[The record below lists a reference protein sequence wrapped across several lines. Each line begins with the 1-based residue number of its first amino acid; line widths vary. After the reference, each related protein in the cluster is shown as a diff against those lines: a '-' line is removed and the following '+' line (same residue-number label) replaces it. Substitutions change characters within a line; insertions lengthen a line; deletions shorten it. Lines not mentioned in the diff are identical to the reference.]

1 MLNLFNCHKMN
12 ISLYHLKNLK
22 NNKTSK
28 FIFNNSFIKILMK
41 NTINREN
48 VNILKILNSFKINL
62 MYKKMIVIYLS
73 LVIDII
79 VLILNKHSNNLSK
92 LVIFK
97 KFN

>member
-12 ISLYHLKNLK
+12 TSLYHLKNLK

-28 FIFNNSFIKILMK
+28 FIFNNSFIKIPMK